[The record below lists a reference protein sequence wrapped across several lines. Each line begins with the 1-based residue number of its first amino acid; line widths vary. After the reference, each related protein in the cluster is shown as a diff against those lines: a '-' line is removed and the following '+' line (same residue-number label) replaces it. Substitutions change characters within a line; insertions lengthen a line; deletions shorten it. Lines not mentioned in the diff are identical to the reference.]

1 MAIMQQRKEQHRE
14 GEPTP
19 VKTAVGTT
27 AHEAR
32 GGWLS
37 TVFSAAAVLAS
48 CVSVYVSTLQAAQL
62 EVYLPPVFIYYMDGE
77 GENFTIPIS
86 LANGGARSGTV
97 VSMELEVH
105 NPKTNDTQRFYGAYL
120 GEHPKMQTTAN
131 VRQFTPMT
139 ILGQSVYS
147 ETVRFYPVTSPP
159 PEARQDPTKRLIQG
173 AGDYN
178 FRLKINI
185 AAPPEPSL
193 VDRLQGRTQPAPIS
207 VQMTLPQLDHR
218 GLMQMR
224 NKEWL
229 ALAGG
234 R

>member
-1 MAIMQQRKEQHRE
+1 MAIAQQQKQDKD

-19 VKTAVGTT
+19 VNTALGAIAPV
-27 AHEAR
+27 AR

-37 TVFSAAAVLAS
+37 TLFSAAAVLAS

-62 EVYLPPVFIYYMDGE
+62 EVYLPPVFVYFMDGE
-77 GENFTIPIS
+77 GENFTIPVS

-105 NPKTNDTQRFYGAYL
+105 NPKTNDTQRFYSAYL

-131 VRQFTPMT
+131 VRQFTPIT
-139 ILGQSVYS
+139 ILGQSVYA
-147 ETVRFYPVTSPP
+147 ETVRFYPITT
-159 PEARQDPTKRLIQG
+159 EGRQDASKRLVQG
-173 AGDYN
+173 AGDYR

-193 VDRLQGRTQPAPIS
+193 VDRLQGRTQPAPVS
-207 VQMTLPQLDHR
+207 VQMTLPVLDYR

-229 ALAGG
+229 ASTGG